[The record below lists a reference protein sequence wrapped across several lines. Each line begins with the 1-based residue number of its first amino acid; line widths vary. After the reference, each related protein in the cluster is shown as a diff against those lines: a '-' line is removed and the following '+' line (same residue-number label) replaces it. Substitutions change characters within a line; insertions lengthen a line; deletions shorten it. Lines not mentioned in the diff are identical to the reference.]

1 MNLTCLDVFKVS
13 LAMLTDFFHLAYYA
27 NTLSIYEKFHLSYT
41 STLIDISMT
50 KLWVWKS
57 GALLQQTFQL

>member
-27 NTLSIYEKFHLSYT
+27 NTLSI
-41 STLIDISMT
+41 
-50 KLWVWKS
+50 
-57 GALLQQTFQL
+57 